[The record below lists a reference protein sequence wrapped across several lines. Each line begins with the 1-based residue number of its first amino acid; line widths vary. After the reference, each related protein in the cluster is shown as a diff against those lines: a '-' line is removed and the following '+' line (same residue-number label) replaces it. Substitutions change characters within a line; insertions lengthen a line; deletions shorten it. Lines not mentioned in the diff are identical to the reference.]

1 MIRGLANQGR
11 KGSIA
16 VMHCVSGDVLLLA
29 GTQVHWLT
37 KFLGERMGYNAYQ
50 YSCCCSSYSSTASG
64 DGSTGDKN
72 TKSKKGVGKYQG
84 GGKDTKRGN
93 DSMRE
98 VFREK
103 QSNYRAD
110 FARVKEAPPPTKQQW
125 WKPDPATGVYVPE
138 DYHGKVTT
146 CTTKSRKV
154 SKPIIRSEETTARID
169 RSWWTSME
177 ELPDMDRKP
186 L

>member
-1 MIRGLANQGR
+1 MR
-11 KGSIA
+11 
-16 VMHCVSGDVLLLA
+16 
-29 GTQVHWLT
+29 LT
-37 KFLGERMGYNAYQ
+37 ALFSPLDAL
-50 YSCCCSSYSSTASG
+50 CS

-125 WKPDPATGVYVPE
+125 WMPDPATGVYVPE

>member
-1 MIRGLANQGR
+1 
-11 KGSIA
+11 
-16 VMHCVSGDVLLLA
+16 
-29 GTQVHWLT
+29 
-37 KFLGERMGYNAYQ
+37 
-50 YSCCCSSYSSTASG
+50 
-64 DGSTGDKN
+64 
-72 TKSKKGVGKYQG
+72 
-84 GGKDTKRGN
+84 
-93 DSMRE
+93 MRE

-154 SKPIIRSEETTARID
+154 SKPIIRSEETTAQID